1 MSLAASA
8 PESTARQPS
17 RPRIPL
23 AVKFVAAL
31 AGLVAL
37 VLLVNSAVSPLFS
50 YAIGL
55 LLAAIL
61 GAWLARRIAT
71 PLERLK
77 EGVDRLADGDLSQRI
92 AIRTGGEIGALADRV
107 NSMAGRIQESQA
119 ALKARPKNTHA
130 IWMKRCSSRRRRPM
144 C

>member
-8 PESTARQPS
+8 PEGTARKPS
-17 RPRIPL
+17 RRPRIPL

-31 AGLVAL
+31 AGLVVL

-61 GAWLARRIAT
+61 GIWLARRIAA
-71 PLERLK
+71 PLGRLQ
-77 EGVDRLADGDLSQRI
+77 EGVERLADGDLSQRI
-92 AIRTGGEIGALADRV
+92 AIRSGDEIGALADRV
-107 NSMAGRIQESQA
+107 NTMAGRIQESHA
-119 ALKARPKNTHA
+119 ALKAKAEEQYTR
-130 IWMKRCSSRRRRPM
+130 SG
-144 C
+144 